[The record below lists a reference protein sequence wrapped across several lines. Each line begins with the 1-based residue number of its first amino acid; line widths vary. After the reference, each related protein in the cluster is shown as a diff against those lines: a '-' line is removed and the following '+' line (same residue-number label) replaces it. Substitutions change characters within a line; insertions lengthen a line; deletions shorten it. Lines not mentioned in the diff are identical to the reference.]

1 MAVNNGFTVAEE
13 AVAQLPSS
21 GTKIPIPK
29 IHNELTPFISRH
41 LQYINQIPDKI
52 ICLIK
57 ILSACEIII
66 TYIFLTLLSTLKF

>member
-66 TYIFLTLLSTLKF
+66 TYIFLTLLST